1 LIKIDL
7 SRLRQPLV
15 PFCITFVVVL
25 FVLSGIATPVVGAL
39 VRYKVPAL
47 PFLVIALLLV
57 VKDNAFPKNQW
68 VDKLLN

>member
-1 LIKIDL
+1 
-7 SRLRQPLV
+7 
-15 PFCITFVVVL
+15 VL